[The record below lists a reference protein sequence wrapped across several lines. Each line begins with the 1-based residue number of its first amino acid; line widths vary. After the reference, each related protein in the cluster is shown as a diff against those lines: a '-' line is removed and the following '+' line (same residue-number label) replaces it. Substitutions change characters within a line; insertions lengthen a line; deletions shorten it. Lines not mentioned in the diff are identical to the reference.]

1 MTASITPEEL
11 AVIRQCLLDWRKAGV
26 ERPLMPVYRD
36 VDGDGVPDFCG
47 LDEHGA
53 VVIVSGATLADSV
66 AESTGEGIEGGQ

>member
-11 AVIRQCLLDWRKAGV
+11 AVIRQCLLDWRKVGV

-47 LDEHGA
+47 LDEHDA

-66 AESTGEGIEGGQ
+66 AESTGEGFEGGQ